1 MPAGAPYF
9 HTRFLEHHLPVAMY
23 GRGVM
28 FMRAASR
35 TVRSKKKKI
44 VPSRFVPNL
53 TGLPLPDTQ
62 PMPYRIAAADDHPV
76 VLEGIRLMLDSIGGC
91 ELVSTAASLKELVSV
106 CAATRPDLLVL
117 DLNIEEKNSLD
128 LVPDLQ
134 RRHPS
139 LKILVFSA
147 YQSPGLVKKA
157 LESGVQGYLL
167 KDALRAEWVEA
178 LANLRQG
185 KTYLSRQLKAE
196 RMATFHDESKLVDF
210 LQLAL
215 LSEQEKKIIR
225 LTAQGQSEREIA
237 EMLFISKH
245 TVHTHKKNIFK
256 KLGLHTNADLVKLAY
271 EKKLV

>member
-1 MPAGAPYF
+1 MPDA
-9 HTRFLEHHLPVAMY
+9 
-23 GRGVM
+23 
-28 FMRAASR
+28 
-35 TVRSKKKKI
+35 
-44 VPSRFVPNL
+44 
-53 TGLPLPDTQ
+53 Q
-62 PMPYRIAAADDHPV
+62 PTLYRIAAADDHPV
-76 VLEGIRLMLDSIGGC
+76 VLEGIRLMLDSLGGC
-91 ELVSTAASLKELVSV
+91 ELVGTAASLKELVSV
-106 CAATRPDLLVL
+106 CAATRPDLLIL

-134 RRHPS
+134 RRHPG

-167 KDALRAEWVEA
+167 KDALRAEWVDA
-178 LANLRQG
+178 LASIGQG
-185 KTYLSRQLKAE
+185 KTYLSRQLKTE
-196 RMATFHDESKLVDF
+196 RMATFHEESKMADF

-215 LSEQEKKIIR
+215 LSEQQKKIIR
-225 LTAQGQSEREIA
+225 LTAQGLSEQEIA
-237 EMLFISKH
+237 DALFLSKH